1 MMLHHKTKYVVQY
14 RSNMFPGVWVD
25 INEGDFTHK
34 DMAQWTM
41 NGHKK
46 DMILGDIDYRIVQRD
61 FYYEDREVS

>member
-1 MMLHHKTKYVVQY
+1 MLHNKTRYIVQY

-25 INEGDFTHK
+25 INEGDFSSK

-46 DMILGDIDYRIVQRD
+46 DLNLGDIDYRLVKREY
-61 FYYEDREVS
+61 FYQEEVIP